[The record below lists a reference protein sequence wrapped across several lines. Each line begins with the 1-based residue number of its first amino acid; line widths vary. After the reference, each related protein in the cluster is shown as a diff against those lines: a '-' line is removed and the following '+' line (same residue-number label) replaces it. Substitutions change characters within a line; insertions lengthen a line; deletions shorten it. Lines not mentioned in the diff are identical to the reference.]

1 MTTAIEF
8 RASSSSD
15 VQHQTG
21 VPERNHPEISNSPE
35 RHQRNP
41 DSVNKGKA
49 LMQRSQQ
56 VKHQEEMAKD
66 WEGDE
71 KQQRGG
77 DVQEDLTHAH
87 PGQTHQQ
94 RDDNSAQLR
103 H

>member
-1 MTTAIEF
+1 M
-8 RASSSSD
+8 SNSKPVD
-15 VQHQTG
+15 P

-71 KQQRGG
+71 SSSVAAMSRK
-77 DVQEDLTHAH
+77 T
-87 PGQTHQQ
+87 
-94 RDDNSAQLR
+94 
-103 H
+103 